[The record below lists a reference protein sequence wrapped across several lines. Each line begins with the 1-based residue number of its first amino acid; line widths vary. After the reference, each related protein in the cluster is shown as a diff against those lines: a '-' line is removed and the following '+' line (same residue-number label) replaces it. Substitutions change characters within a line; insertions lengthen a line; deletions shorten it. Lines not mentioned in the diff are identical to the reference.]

1 MFGEGA
7 GRGVWQRSPLR
18 LRLLAAIA
26 LMLALFAFGNPLSL
40 FTANLPPIEDLN
52 LERIKVVDG
61 GFEVTVVNGG
71 PVRKPIRHRS
81 VNGRSSGPLGTVP
94 LMVTSCMAR
103 TFAAS
108 VRAGILPSAGS

>member
-1 MFGEGA
+1 MSA
-7 GRGVWQRSPLR
+7 GDKVMTAAEDKKEPGRNIPLWVAV
-18 LRLLAAIA
+18 LVPLAAIA

-71 PVRKPIRHRS
+71 PDP
-81 VNGRSSGPLGTVP
+81 
-94 LMVTSCMAR
+94 VTIAQVLVDEAYWNFNIS
-103 TFAAS
+103 
-108 VRAGILPSAGS
+108 P